1 MTFLRTVAERLA
13 IALMRIGAA
22 VTDRVPAV
30 GKERDFTAMTTKHG
44 RIISSVCLSFA
55 RSGEDYEDL
64 RQDVLVNIWNGL
76 DRFRGDS
83 SVSTWI
89 YRVALNTCVSSQR
102 KARQRDEMSMHDL
115 YRELYDNSPAEDVER
130 YRLMYGLVRRLRP
143 MDRSVMLMWLDGRS
157 YEEIAGVVGLSR
169 EGVASRLKRSKDRL
183 SEMYRHDVE
192 Q

>member
-1 MTFLRTVAERLA
+1 MTYLRRVAERLA
-13 IALMRIGAA
+13 IALMRIGAT
-22 VTDRVPAV
+22 VTGRGATV
-30 GKERDFTAMTTKHG
+30 GKERAFTAMMTEHG

-102 KARQRDEMSMHDL
+102 KARQRNEMSMHDL
-115 YRELYDNSPAEDVER
+115 YNELYDNSPAEDVER

-143 MDRSVMLMWLDGRS
+143 MDRSVMLMWLDGKS
-157 YEEIAGVVGLSR
+157 YEEIAGVAGLSR

-183 SEMYRHDVE
+183 SEMYRNYE
-192 Q
+192 KQ